1 MGTVMTSATVL
12 SGPERRRRWTPAE
25 KARIVEESLATEAS
39 VAEIA
44 RRHDVHPNL
53 LHAWRRQAR
62 TGTLVRVHKAGMVP
76 GDGGHFSPVVVAS
89 DGGVPRAAWGDV
101 GAGGAIIEV
110 VLGNGRLLHVPED
123 AAPARVAT
131 LADVLERSGR

>member
-1 MGTVMTSATVL
+1 MGTGMTSATVL

-25 KARIVEESLATEAS
+25 KARLVEESLVAGAS
-39 VAEIA
+39 VAEVA
-44 RRHDVHPNL
+44 RGHDVHPNL

-62 TGTLVRVHKAGMVP
+62 TGTLVRGRDPGMVSAA
-76 GDGGHFSPVVVAS
+76 GFSPVVVAS
-89 DGGVPRAAWGDV
+89 DVPRAARSDV
-101 GAGGAIIEV
+101 GADGAVIEV
-110 VLGNGRLLHVPED
+110 VLRNGRLLRVPED

>member
-1 MGTVMTSATVL
+1 MGTGMTSATVL

-25 KARIVEESLATEAS
+25 KVRLVEESLAAGAS
-39 VAEIA
+39 VAEVA

-53 LHAWRRQAR
+53 LHAWRRQAC
-62 TGTLVRVHKAGMVP
+62 TGTLVRGHDTGMVSAA
-76 GDGGHFSPVVVAS
+76 GFSPVVVAS
-89 DGGVPRAAWGDV
+89 DVPRAARSDA
-101 GAGGAIIEV
+101 GADGAVIEV
-110 VLGNGRLLHVPED
+110 VLRNGRLLRVPGD

>member
-1 MGTVMTSATVL
+1 MGTVMTTATVL

-25 KARIVEESLATEAS
+25 KARIVEESLAAEAS
-39 VAEIA
+39 VAGVA

-62 TGTLVRVHKAGMVP
+62 MGTLVRGHDTGMVP
-76 GDGGHFSPVVVAS
+76 AAGFSPVVVAS
-89 DGGVPRAAWGDV
+89 DVPRAARSDA
-101 GAGGAIIEV
+101 GAGGAVIEV
-110 VLGNGRLLHVPED
+110 VLRNGRLLRVPED
-123 AAPARVAT
+123 AAPARVMA

>member
-1 MGTVMTSATVL
+1 MGTVMTTATVL
-12 SGPERRRRWTPAE
+12 FGPERRRRWTPAE
-25 KARIVEESLATEAS
+25 KARVVEESLAAGAN
-39 VAEIA
+39 VAEVA

-62 TGTLVRVHKAGMVP
+62 TGTLVRGQDAGMASAAA
-76 GDGGHFSPVVVAS
+76 FSPVVVAS
-89 DGGVPRAAWGDV
+89 DLPGAARSD
-101 GAGGAIIEV
+101 GGADGAVIEV
-110 VLGNGRLLHVPED
+110 VLRNGRLLRVPED

>member
-1 MGTVMTSATVL
+1 MGTVMTTATVL

-25 KARIVEESLATEAS
+25 KARIVEESLAAGAS
-39 VAEIA
+39 VADVA

-62 TGTLVRVHKAGMVP
+62 TGTLVRGHDAGMVSAAC
-76 GDGGHFSPVVVAS
+76 FSPVVVAS
-89 DGGVPRAAWGDV
+89 DAPRAARSDA
-101 GAGGAIIEV
+101 GADGAVIEV
-110 VLGNGRLLHVPED
+110 VLRNGRLLRVPED

>member
-1 MGTVMTSATVL
+1 MGTVMTTATVL

-25 KARIVEESLATEAS
+25 KARIVEESLAAEAS
-39 VAEIA
+39 VAEVA

-62 TGTLVRVHKAGMVP
+62 TGTLVRGHDTGIVSAAG
-76 GDGGHFSPVVVAS
+76 FSPVVVAS
-89 DGGVPRAAWGDV
+89 DVPRAARSDA
-101 GAGGAIIEV
+101 GAGGAVIEV
-110 VLGNGRLLHVPED
+110 VLRNGRLLRVPED
-123 AAPARVAT
+123 AAPARVMA